1 MLRLISLHA
10 HALPD
15 TSRPVVGALLR
26 DTYGQR
32 YSITIPLDDVL
43 WYETFQLRVLELTGL
58 PFRCEEAEGL
68 RGRQHWN
75 CLIVRLIGAGDE
87 SEDVA

>member
-10 HALPD
+10 SALPD
-15 TSRPVVGALLR
+15 TSRPIVGAVLR
-26 DTYGQR
+26 DTYGRR
-32 YSITIPLDDVL
+32 YSITVPLDDVL
-43 WYETFQLRVLELTGL
+43 SYPTFQLRVLEQTGL

-68 RGRQHWN
+68 RGRQNWN
-75 CLIVRLIGAGDE
+75 CLLVRLIGADDE